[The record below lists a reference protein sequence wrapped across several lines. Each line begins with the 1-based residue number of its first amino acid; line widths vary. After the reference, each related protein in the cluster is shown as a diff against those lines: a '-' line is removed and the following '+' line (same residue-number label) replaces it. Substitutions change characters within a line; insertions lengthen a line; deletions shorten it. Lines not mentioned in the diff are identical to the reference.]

1 MDENT
6 IDLTTMLYDVA
17 KQKHDYILETDDGDK
32 SNQIATE
39 EFVKCMEVYRELQK
53 DSDDCFLENRR
64 IDNDVETNRK
74 SEQQRIW
81 FDRCKIVIEAGTL
94 VLTGVGL
101 IMSFATLREY
111 QEINLESVIRNKDAV
126 KSANNLF
133 DSMFRRLN

>member
-17 KQKHDYILETDDGDK
+17 KQKHDYILETDGSDK
-32 SNQIATE
+32 NNQIATE

-64 IDNDVETNRK
+64 IDNDVETNRN
-74 SEQQRIW
+74 SEKQRVW
-81 FDRCKIVIEAGTL
+81 FDRFKIAIEAGTL

>member
-6 IDLTTMLYDVA
+6 IDLTTMLYNVA
-17 KQKHDYILETDDGDK
+17 KQKHDYILETDGSDK
-32 SNQIATE
+32 NNQIATE

-64 IDNDVETNRK
+64 IDNDVETNRN
-74 SEQQRIW
+74 SEKQRIW
-81 FDRCKIVIEAGTL
+81 FDRFKIAIEAGTL
-94 VLTGVGL
+94 VLNGVAL
-101 IMSFATLREY
+101 IMSFEVLKEY

-133 DSMFRRLN
+133 DSISRRLN

>member
-17 KQKHDYILETDDGDK
+17 KQKHDYILETDGSDK
-32 SNQIATE
+32 NNQIATE

-64 IDNDVETNRK
+64 IDNDVETNRN
-74 SEQQRIW
+74 SEKQRVW
-81 FDRCKIVIEAGTL
+81 FDRFKIAIEAGTL

-101 IMSFATLREY
+101 IMSFKTLNEY

>member
-17 KQKHDYILETDDGDK
+17 KQKHDYILETDGSDK
-32 SNQIATE
+32 NNQIATE

-64 IDNDVETNRK
+64 IDNDVETNRN
-74 SEQQRIW
+74 SEKQRIW
-81 FDRCKIVIEAGTL
+81 FDRFKIAIEAGTL

-101 IMSFATLREY
+101 IMSFKTLNEY

>member
-6 IDLTTMLYDVA
+6 IDLTTMLYNVA
-17 KQKHDYILETDDGDK
+17 KRKHDYILETDNSDK
-32 SNQIATE
+32 NNQIATE

-64 IDNDVETNRK
+64 IDNDVETNRN
-74 SEQQRIW
+74 SEKQRIW
-81 FDRCKIVIEAGTL
+81 FDRFKIALEAGTL
-94 VLTGVGL
+94 VLNGVGL
-101 IMSFATLREY
+101 IMSFAILREY

-133 DSMFRRLN
+133 DLTFRKLS

>member
-1 MDENT
+1 MDEST
-6 IDLTTMLYDVA
+6 IDLTTMLYNVA
-17 KQKHDYILETDDGDK
+17 KQKHDYILETDGSDK
-32 SNQIATE
+32 NNQIATE

-64 IDNDVETNRK
+64 IDNDVETNRN
-74 SEQQRIW
+74 SEKQRIW
-81 FDRCKIVIEAGTL
+81 FDRFKIAIEAGTL
-94 VLTGVGL
+94 VLTGLGL